1 MAGYNLA
8 ETVPEPM
15 IEAVVHTFYDRIR
28 EDEVLGPI
36 FDATIDDWDPHLAT
50 MVDFWSSIMNTT
62 GRYRGSPPM
71 KHAAVSAIQPEHFVR
86 WVALFGETVDE
97 ICPPSIAA
105 SFRLRSERMAVVLTR
120 KISEIR
126 SY

>member
-1 MAGYNLA
+1 
-8 ETVPEPM
+8 M
-15 IEAVVHTFYDRIR
+15 IERVVHTFYDRIR
-28 EDEVLGPI
+28 DDEVLGPI
-36 FDATIDDWDPHLAT
+36 FNDTIHDWDSHLAT
-50 MVDFWSSIMNTT
+50 MVDFWSSIMNVT

-71 KHAAVSAIQPEHFVR
+71 KHAAVPAIQPEHFVR

-97 ICPPSIAA
+97 VCPPPIAT
-105 SFRLRSERMAVVLTR
+105 SFRLRSERMAVVLSR